1 MEVKVFT
8 TPTWPWCVK
17 VKDYLKEN
25 AIPFAELDVS
35 RDRNAAVEMIQK
47 SGQRG
52 VPVVEIDGMI
62 IVGFDKDSIDR
73 KLKLQ

>member
-1 MEVKVFT
+1 
-8 TPTWPWCVK
+8 
-17 VKDYLKEN
+17 
-25 AIPFAELDVS
+25 
-35 RDRNAAVEMIQK
+35 MIQK